1 MGDLFILQVLAFSQE
16 TILKFSVFKEHPIF
30 PIRVEY
36 FQNPGSIFFGS
47 SPTLGTLYSFIG
59 VFPHDR
65 SC

>member
-36 FQNPGSIFFGS
+36 FQNPGSIFLV
-47 SPTLGTLYSFIG
+47 PPLNWAHCILL
-59 VFPHDR
+59 
-65 SC
+65 